1 MVDFKKLAIVALELA
16 NSKHDQDGRV
26 KIPLEEIAEELYV
39 QKEDIQAAFD
49 HLVEEGIIFDDGD
62 RDHMNYSSDEVEDLI
77 RVLKEMVSIP
87 TTSQ

>member
-1 MVDFKKLAIVALELA
+1 MVDFKKLAIVALELC

-62 RDHMNYSSDEVEDLI
+62 RDHMNYSDGMDELI
-77 RVLKEMVSIP
+77 RLLKEMVTVP